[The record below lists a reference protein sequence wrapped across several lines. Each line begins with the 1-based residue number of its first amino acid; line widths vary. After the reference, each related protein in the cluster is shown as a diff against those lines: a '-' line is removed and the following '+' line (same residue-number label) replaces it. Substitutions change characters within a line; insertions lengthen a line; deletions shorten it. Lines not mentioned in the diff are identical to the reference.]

1 MHASKRNPP
10 ETSTAFAGTRPLGFL
25 IAQNS
30 RWSRWRP
37 RLLLTI
43 GVVGPPILVLGCAP
57 ADAQEQHNS
66 LQQEIAQ
73 VEQQVDSI
81 ASEALATIPSV
92 VPGSPER
99 LSRLGKILFFDKVL
113 SVNRNEACAFAICRR
128 PVSRERSR
136 A

>member
-1 MHASKRNPP
+1 
-10 ETSTAFAGTRPLGFL
+10 L
-25 IAQNS
+25 
-30 RWSRWRP
+30 SRWRS
-37 RLLLTI
+37 RLLLAT
-43 GVVGPPILVLGCAP
+43 GVVGPAILVLGCAA